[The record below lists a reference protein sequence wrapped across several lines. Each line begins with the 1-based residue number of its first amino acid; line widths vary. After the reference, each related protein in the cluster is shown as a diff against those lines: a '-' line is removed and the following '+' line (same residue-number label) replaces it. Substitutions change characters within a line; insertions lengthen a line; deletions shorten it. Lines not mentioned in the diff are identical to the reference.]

1 MQISYIQPKI
11 KTDFVFNHY
20 NVGMVIYDYAL
31 NIWQG
36 FKIFIEQESTPYYDH
51 RLVQPAKDN
60 NPHGVLFTVL
70 DLSKPQKFN
79 FSISTEYNSNGKD
92 LIKGSFSSIKNKDT
106 GEVEIIDLKYDTE
119 SGLKFDISLYW
130 PGDENDTV
138 WIFLLKITACEN
150 K

>member
-1 MQISYIQPKI
+1 
-11 KTDFVFNHY
+11 
-20 NVGMVIYDYAL
+20 MVR
-31 NIWQG
+31 NSC
-36 FKIFIEQESTPYYDH
+36 KIFIEPESTPYYDD

-60 NPHGVLFTVL
+60 NLHGVLFTAL
-70 DLSKPQKFN
+70 DPSKPQKFN